1 MTKLSSCK
9 IRLAQD
15 LKLRFLAEEASL
27 VATRVAVFRQKPFP
41 FLRLPTEVQLTILS
55 FTDVVTPHCE
65 VEVDMAGKYTARD
78 ALPDLWED
86 HQRYNHAIRFLRCPQ
101 DDDMCLC
108 RRVHSSYSNCRCWVE
123 PTSLFLVSKHFWG
136 LANEVFFTHNR
147 FVVMPPRMAEW
158 RCSSFYYSSFDH

>member
-1 MTKLSSCK
+1 
-9 IRLAQD
+9 
-15 LKLRFLAEEASL
+15 
-27 VATRVAVFRQKPFP
+27 
-41 FLRLPTEVQLTILS
+41 
-55 FTDVVTPHCE
+55 
-65 VEVDMAGKYTARD
+65 
-78 ALPDLWED
+78 
-86 HQRYNHAIRFLRCPQ
+86 
-101 DDDMCLC
+101 MCLC